1 MGPELVVSSPQPV
14 KVPLTVLLLWAPA
27 FPSVGRCAPPQPFI
41 SKSPEA
47 FSGQPCRLA
56 PHLHVETYKA
66 VGNLETLMSVSE
78 RNCYGHTDGGRPS
91 CFLVFIVHLLH
102 KQSWCGAC
110 ISASPFL
117 SGFSSVAEWSCS
129 HVFQNPAQQDGVQ
142 VPRGW
147 SPHVPL
153 VSQWPGPVPLCA
165 AVCRRL

>member
-27 FPSVGRCAPPQPFI
+27 FPSVGRCAPPQSFI

-78 RNCYGHTDGGRPS
+78 RNCYGHTDGGSPS
-91 CFLVFIVHLLH
+91 CFLVFIVPFTCSTNRAGAEPASVLH
-102 KQSWCGAC
+102 H
-110 ISASPFL
+110 
-117 SGFSSVAEWSCS
+117 FSVGS
-129 HVFQNPAQQDGVQ
+129 
-142 VPRGW
+142 
-147 SPHVPL
+147 L
-153 VSQWPGPVPLCA
+153 QWLNGPVRMCFRTQPSRTEYRCPGA
-165 AVCRRL
+165 GPRTSP